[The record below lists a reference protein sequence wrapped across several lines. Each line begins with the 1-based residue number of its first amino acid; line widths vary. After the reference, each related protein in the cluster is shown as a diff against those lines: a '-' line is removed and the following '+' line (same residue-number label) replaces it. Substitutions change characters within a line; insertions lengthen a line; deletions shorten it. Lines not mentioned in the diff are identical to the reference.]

1 MVVIKRSQGL
11 RCIGSPGFKFI
22 NYSLG
27 LVAARVAIALLV
39 GSKLAAKAAN
49 FALQVVKDATL
60 CSARITVNN
69 LLFNSLFNHFASL
82 NFFFNWYTLH
92 YFAGSF
98 VSNFLRY
105 AYGVLFG
112 LNFGYAFLN
121 ANLNFDLLFNLF
133 ANLNVNLGWNAFGNL
148 FHFGYFAFFPNLV
161 GNPALNGLGLRCASI
176 FALGFAAIIL
186 LELA

>member
-1 MVVIKRSQGL
+1 VVVIKRSQGF
-11 RCIGSPGFKFI
+11 RDIGSPGFIFI

-49 FALQVVKDATL
+49 FALQVIKDATL

-82 NFFFNWYTLH
+82 NFFFNRYTLH

-121 ANLNFDLLFNLF
+121 ANLNFDLLLNLV
-133 ANLNVNLGWNAFGNL
+133 ANLNFNLGWNAFGNL
-148 FHFGYFAFFPNLV
+148 FHLGYFAFFPNLV

-176 FALGFAAIIL
+176 FALGFAAIVL

>member
-1 MVVIKRSQGL
+1 VIVIKRSQGL
-11 RCIGSPGFKFI
+11 RCIGSPGFEFI

-39 GSKLAAKAAN
+39 GSKLAAKVAEL
-49 FALQVVKDATL
+49 ALQVVKDATL
-60 CSARITVNN
+60 CSARITINN
-69 LLFNSLFNHFASL
+69 LLFNSLFNHFASFY
-82 NFFFNWYTLH
+82 FFFNRYTLH
-92 YFAGSF
+92 NFAGSF

-121 ANLNFDLLFNLF
+121 ANLNFDLLLNLF
-133 ANLNVNLGWNAFGNL
+133 ANLNVYLGWYAFGNL
-148 FHFGYFAFFPNLV
+148 FHLGYFAFFPNLV

-176 FALGFAAIIL
+176 FALGFAAIVL